1 MITSRHR
8 VYSQLSSIHTLF
20 ISDPTVLQ
28 TQPVVVLLTRPVFLI
43 HNVLHLLIS
52 IHIRFHSAYHIPMVH
67 VIILPYDDRIAHFTH
82 SWGTIHNSLY
92 TSFSQ
97 WYVPFS
103 SLLFNTYGQPCNH
116 TLSFPHVRAH
126 VGSIN
131 PLWHIWSLC
140 EARPILHTM
149 TSFQTRQRCLIGQPT
164 NTELSLL
171 LHGLCYIALGLHH
184 SLPNG
189 STTH

>member
-43 HNVLHLLIS
+43 HNVLHLPFPIQN
-52 IHIRFHSAYHIPMVH
+52 RFQSTDHVLMVH
-67 VIILPYDDRIAHFTH
+67 VLILPHDDSIAHFTH
-82 SWGTIHNSLY
+82 PRGTIRISY
-92 TSFSQ
+92 THRSQ
-97 WYVPFS
+97 LYVPYL
-103 SLLFNTYGQPCNH
+103 SLLFNTYGQFCSH
-116 TLSFPHVRAH
+116 TLSLPHVRVH

-140 EARPILHTM
+140 EARPILHTT
-149 TSFQTRQRCLIGQPT
+149 TSFQTRQRCLIG
-164 NTELSLL
+164 
-171 LHGLCYIALGLHH
+171 
-184 SLPNG
+184 
-189 STTH
+189 